1 MLSFPNPKQLLFD
14 TLIHSFKKTR
24 RSWREGKLKI
34 DMSLFD
40 IILNELFLPKT
51 EIILPNNSAIFIKYT
66 VYVENNPGREDV
78 LGH

>member
-1 MLSFPNPKQLLFD
+1 
-14 TLIHSFKKTR
+14 
-24 RSWREGKLKI
+24 
-34 DMSLFD
+34 MSLFD